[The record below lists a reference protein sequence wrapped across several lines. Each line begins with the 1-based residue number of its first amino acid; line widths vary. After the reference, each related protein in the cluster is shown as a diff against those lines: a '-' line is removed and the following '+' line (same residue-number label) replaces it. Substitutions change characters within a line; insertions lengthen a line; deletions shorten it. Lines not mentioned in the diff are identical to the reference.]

1 MQGTVLKTLV
11 VKEGRNSFMVEIML
25 EAQDG
30 NSSGDVACAKK
41 NSRERDE
48 KGTLTRGFII
58 PPPLRSMM

>member
-1 MQGTVLKTLV
+1 MLKTLV

-41 NSRERDE
+41 
-48 KGTLTRGFII
+48 KFT
-58 PPPLRSMM
+58 